1 MAKNRGGDHNL
12 DYDDGF
18 AREHKQFT
26 KYHKHL
32 TQLLQADNLELTTRG
47 LLDQATG
54 TDAVAQIDGLVYG
67 ISLRFRNKDYNSFTL
82 SRHVDDK
89 FSEVRKWM
97 QERTENMKPAWY
109 IQISERNDTNEFR
122 VIRINIDAFGLYLE
136 YLIKSDQ
143 LEKHYVPYLK
153 AYEFNI
159 KDLDQRFNGVF
170 TKVLTQ

>member
-18 AREHKQFT
+18 AREHEQFT
-26 KYHKHL
+26 KYREHL
-32 TQLLQADNLELTTRG
+32 KKLLQADQIELTTRG
-47 LLDQATG
+47 LIDKATG
-54 TDAVAQIDGLVYG
+54 TDATAQIDGKVYG

-82 SRHVDDK
+82 SRHIDDR
-89 FSEVRKWM
+89 FSEVHKWM
-97 QERTENMKPAWY
+97 LERTENIKPAWY
-109 IQISERNDTNEFR
+109 IQIAERGKNEFR

-143 LEKHYVPYLK
+143 LEHHYQPHLR

-159 KDLDQRFNGVF
+159 TDLDERFKGVF